1 MDPLKIE
8 DEKFRFSFEDEMEPL
23 RNDDT
28 MDLIMEMSKKK
39 RQEEIGIDLRNWPK
53 KETGI
58 MPGNNWML
66 DHVMMRLMPEMSKE
80 KTKKAVMIG
89 LNHPRINNNTD
100 DVKDKLLRMKVKLIE
115 LRGFTEDNITLMM
128 DHDEQEQEERIR
140 EILQPTTFNIRR
152 TLCSLVYSARRGD
165 ILYIHLIAY
174 GCSDGCIITS
184 DKYHIQDSFFRG
196 LIFVACKQGYNLTLV
211 SDCLIEPAACSCEEK
226 RPTLFPSLGDDIS
239 LEEQRKKMMEF
250 LAMKH
255 EVCITG
261 FKFLQPTNL
270 SYVDIRC
277 SDHNHAYTSFLC

>member
-174 GCSDGCIITS
+174 GCSDGCIIITS
-184 DKYHIQDSFFRG
+184 DKYHIQGALRNLMHCIDVYIYIYIYIYSIRNLF
-196 LIFVACKQGYNLTLV
+196 IFCVQ
-211 SDCLIEPAACSCEEK
+211 
-226 RPTLFPSLGDDIS
+226 
-239 LEEQRKKMMEF
+239 
-250 LAMKH
+250 
-255 EVCITG
+255 
-261 FKFLQPTNL
+261 TN
-270 SYVDIRC
+270 R
-277 SDHNHAYTSFLC
+277 